1 MAERSRGVA
10 LTIFAILFGL
20 LAVSNFLKPVLHG
33 GNFVFLGTKTIGA
46 ANAIFSILFGIIL
59 AVYAYGI
66 WSMRRFALVI
76 AYFYFPWVLL
86 NMILFAIKNKPT
98 DSQPSLLAAVATIAI
113 GVGVPLAALI
123 ILYRRRAELT

>member
-20 LAVSNFLKPVLHG
+20 LAVSNFLKPVMHG
-33 GNFVFLGTKTIGA
+33 GNFVFLGTKTTGA

-59 AVYAYGI
+59 AVFAYGI
-66 WSMRRFALVI
+66 WAMRRFALVI

-86 NMILFAIKNKPT
+86 NMILFAMKNKPT
-98 DSQPSLLAAVATIAI
+98 DSQPSPLATVATIAI

>member
-33 GNFVFLGTKTIGA
+33 GNFVFLGTKTTGT

-59 AVYAYGI
+59 AAYAYGI
-66 WSMRRFALVI
+66 WTMRKFALVI
-76 AYFYFPWVLL
+76 AYFYFPWVVL
-86 NMILFAIKNKPT
+86 NMVLFAMKNKPN
-98 DSQPSLLAAVATIAI
+98 DPQPSPLSAVATIAI
-113 GVGVPLAALI
+113 GVGVPLATLI
-123 ILYRRRAELT
+123 VLYRRRAELS

>member
-33 GNFVFLGTKTIGA
+33 GNFVFLGTKTTGA

-66 WSMRRFALVI
+66 WTMRKFALVI
-76 AYFYFPWVLL
+76 AYFFFPWVVL
-86 NMILFAIKNKPT
+86 NTVLFAIKNKPA
-98 DSQPSLLAAVATIAI
+98 DPPPSPVFVIGTIAI
-113 GVGVPLAALI
+113 GVGVPLATLI

>member
-20 LAVSNFLKPVLHG
+20 LAVSNFLKPVLPG
-33 GNFVFLGTKTIGA
+33 GNFVFLGNKTTGA

-59 AVYAYGI
+59 AVFAYGI
-66 WSMRRFALVI
+66 WAMRRFALVI

-86 NMILFAIKNKPT
+86 NMILFAMKNKPT
-98 DSQPSLLAAVATIAI
+98 DSQPSPLAAVATIAI

-123 ILYRRRAELT
+123 ILYRRRAELS

>member
-1 MAERSRGVA
+1 MAERARGVA

-33 GNFVFLGTKTIGA
+33 GNFVFLGTKTTGA

-66 WSMRRFALVI
+66 WTMRTFALVI

-86 NMILFAIKNKPT
+86 NMILFAMKNKPT
-98 DSQPSLLAAVATIAI
+98 DSPPSPLFAVATIAI
-113 GVGVPLAALI
+113 GVGVPLATLI
-123 ILYRRRAELT
+123 ILYRQRAELS